1 MTSANG
7 ETRHDR
13 LNAVLRW
20 DLTAVNQYFLHIMV
34 LHAWG
39 DGETARDIARVNNA
53 DVANTMRV
61 LEHIVAAGGRPELC
75 TAEEPFTAR
84 LPVIGGSHADMY
96 DADLALE
103 GRLYQAFEAVRAPLA
118 IAGDAHAEALVAD
131 ALSRREPHA
140 AWLDDKRRA
149 TPAPADDAEPL
160 FGDATEHLNR
170 LLAELVVAVEQALAH
185 AFVLW
190 HAGDEARA
198 STVWT
203 ASFDTMMHGKSI
215 VDLFGA
221 AGTAPS
227 LMAVAAEGDIEGP
240 RVGRTVAEALALE
253 RATADRCR
261 VGAATAGAALDG
273 DAARICQAIGAYYAR
288 LADWLGDGAEPVDA
302 YPGDV
307 RSFRRQRERF
317 ID

>member
-1 MTSANG
+1 MMSRG
-7 ETRHDR
+7 DIHDH

-20 DLTAVNQYFLHIMV
+20 DLTAVDQYFLHIMV
-34 LHAWG
+34 WHAWG
-39 DGETARDIARVNNA
+39 DGDTARDVARVNNA
-53 DVANTMRV
+53 DVANAMRV
-61 LEHIVAAGGRPELC
+61 LDQIVTTGGRPVLDAAD
-75 TAEEPFTAR
+75 TPFAER
-84 LPVIGGSHADMY
+84 LPVVGGSYAAMF

-103 GRLYQAFEAVRAPLA
+103 GRLHERFSAVHAALSGG
-118 IAGDAHAEALVAD
+118 GDARAEALVAD

-140 AWLDDKRRA
+140 AWLEGKRRA
-149 TPAPADDAEPL
+149 APAPSPDPAPL

-185 AFVLW
+185 AFVIW
-190 HAGDEARA
+190 HAGDEERA
-198 STVWT
+198 SAIWT
-203 ASFDTMMHGKSI
+203 ASFDTMMHGKAI

-227 LMAVAAEGDIEGP
+227 FFAVAAAGDIEGP
-240 RVGRTVAEALALE
+240 RVGGTVAEALAFE
-253 RATADRCR
+253 RAVADRCR
-261 VGAATAGAALDG
+261 AGAATAGAALDG

-288 LADWLGDGAEPVDA
+288 LADWLGAGAEPADA